1 MNQETT
7 IESLQSKKKQ
17 ILQTISELGDFRQG
31 SLSPRYRKCGKPYC
45 HCAKEGS
52 KGHGPLWMV
61 TRAVDGKTASKAI
74 PPERVD
80 ETFEQI
86 ESFHQFQNLIREY
99 TEVNIK
105 ICDTQLEEEKAAS
118 REAKKKG

>member
-1 MNQETT
+1 MTQEAAIT
-7 IESLQSKKKQ
+7 SLHERKRQ
-17 ILQTISELGDFRQG
+17 ILHAMSRLDDFRQG

-45 HCAKEGS
+45 HCAQEGS

-61 TRAVDGKTASKAI
+61 TRAVDGKTVSRAI

-80 ETFEQI
+80 KTFEQI
-86 ESFHQFQNLIREY
+86 ETFHQFQNLVREY

-105 ICDTQLEEEKAAS
+105 ICDAQLEAEKAAS
-118 REAKKKG
+118 REAEKRG

>member
-7 IESLQSKKKQ
+7 IQSLQEKKNH
-17 ILQTISELGDFRQG
+17 ILQSIGVLGVFRQG

-45 HCAKEGS
+45 HCAQEGS

-61 TRAVDGKTASKAI
+61 TRAVGGKTRSKAI
-74 PPERVD
+74 PAERVE
-80 ETFEQI
+80 ETFAQI
-86 ESFHQFQNLIREY
+86 EAFHRFQDLVREY

-105 ICDTQLEEEKAAS
+105 ICDAQLEAEKEAS
-118 REAKKKG
+118 KKAEKKG

>member
-1 MNQETT
+1 MHQKTE
-7 IESLQSKKKQ
+7 IKELQTKKKQ
-17 ILQTISELGDFRQG
+17 ILQTISELDNFRQG

-61 TRAVDGKTASKAI
+61 TRAVEGKTVSKAI
-74 PPERVD
+74 PKECV
-80 ETFEQI
+80 EKTYTQI
-86 ESFHQFQNLIREY
+86 DTYHQFQNLVREY

-105 ICDTQLEEEKAAS
+105 ICDAKLEAEKEAS
-118 REAKKKG
+118 REAEKKG

>member
-7 IESLQSKKKQ
+7 IERLLTEKKQ
-17 ILQTISELGDFRQG
+17 VLQNISELGVFRQG

-61 TRAVDGKTASKAI
+61 TRTVEGKTVSKAI
-74 PPERVD
+74 PPESV
-80 ETFEQI
+80 EKTFEQI
-86 ESFHQFQNLIREY
+86 EIFHQFQNLVREY
-99 TEVNIK
+99 TTVNIK
-105 ICDTQLEEEKAAS
+105 ICDAQLEAGKEAS
-118 REAKKKG
+118 KEAEKKG

>member
-1 MNQETT
+1 MHPDTE
-7 IESLQSKKKQ
+7 IEGLHTRKKR
-17 ILQTISELGDFRQG
+17 ILKTISELDDFRQG

-61 TRAVDGKTASKAI
+61 TRAVEGKTVSKAI
-74 PPERVD
+74 PKERV
-80 ETFEQI
+80 ETTFNEI
-86 ESFHQFQNLIREY
+86 DTYHQFQSLVREY

-105 ICDTQLEEEKAAS
+105 ICDAKLEAGKQAS